1 MGQNKIHYKMYK
13 DGKKWVFT
21 GLAVTTISIGLT
33 SMDINV
39 YADQDITTVGT
50 KQFGNIDGKSLT
62 SEAATTEEVVPE
74 SEAAATEE
82 AVPESEAATT
92 EEVVSESEAATTEEV
107 VPESE
112 AAATEE
118 TVSESETAAT
128 EEAVPESEAA
138 TTEEVVPESEVAATE
153 EPAEKSAAAVTGLAT
168 PEAGLV
174 TQNHDR
180 DSIVQLS
187 YKDAINQLA
196 DINQDYTKITKDNFL
211 DFFVLN
217 KDASYDKKN
226 GIVTLTKNRQD
237 QVGNFTLKNKIN
249 LDYDFTL
256 SGSVNLGANASG
268 ADGIGIAF
276 HDGKTSDVGISG
288 GNLGIAGLENA
299 FGFKLDSW
307 YNSATRPNSNAT
319 TESNKFGWDKD
330 PVRGPFGS
338 FVTTTYKK
346 PQGGRDNV
354 WWAETEQQKGKNGYQ
369 ILDRNIYDGDFHD
382 FLIDYNGNSHRMTIT
397 LKQRNNFLVWEQ
409 EVDVNNFNNKLA
421 AFMMSGSTGGA
432 TNLQQFRIDEFN
444 YVAGQTAYVHYFDK
458 TTGEELSV
466 DEVTGQSGSTIE
478 YTTSNE
484 IDNYENK
491 GYILDSDEFTP
502 GSVFDNDISVDQNYA
517 VYFVHGVTP
526 VNPDNPQEPGTPI
539 NPENPDGPK
548 WPDGSDQTSLTADGL
563 TYDSQN
569 NEQTII
575 YTANEEKAQVSY
587 IDDTTGDVIS
597 ADQLSGAYGTTD
609 DYRTVDKITGYEN
622 QGYELVSD
630 NYPTDGVVYDQAG
643 GVKQYEVHFVHG
655 VVPVNPEEPQEPGT
669 PINPEDPDGPKWPDG
684 TDKTSL
690 TADVTQTIHYQY
702 ADGTMAAADK
712 TDAVHFTH
720 QIQVDKVTGEI
731 VQDDGWQ
738 AVDGKDNFDSKESP
752 VIAGYTSSQANSAV
766 VDGLTYDSQ
775 DNEQT
780 IIYTMNQEPGISIK
794 PDKPNN
800 PKDVIKP
807 NSESNSSETLNEPN
821 VLDETTS
828 VFGQATSQTIFDQ
841 SLQEKSQTTIAGENK
856 RTDKPDLPQTGVH
869 DSQYNTKKIG
879 VSILSILAI
888 LLSLVGLGSKKNFD
902 D

>member
-1 MGQNKIHYKMYK
+1 
-13 DGKKWVFT
+13 
-21 GLAVTTISIGLT
+21 
-33 SMDINV
+33 
-39 YADQDITTVGT
+39 
-50 KQFGNIDGKSLT
+50 
-62 SEAATTEEVVPE
+62 
-74 SEAAATEE
+74 
-82 AVPESEAATT
+82 
-92 EEVVSESEAATTEEV
+92 
-107 VPESE
+107 
-112 AAATEE
+112 
-118 TVSESETAAT
+118 
-128 EEAVPESEAA
+128 
-138 TTEEVVPESEVAATE
+138 
-153 EPAEKSAAAVTGLAT
+153 
-168 PEAGLV
+168 
-174 TQNHDR
+174 
-180 DSIVQLS
+180 
-187 YKDAINQLA
+187 
-196 DINQDYTKITKDNFL
+196 
-211 DFFVLN
+211 
-217 KDASYDKKN
+217 
-226 GIVTLTKNRQD
+226 
-237 QVGNFTLKNKIN
+237 
-249 LDYDFTL
+249 
-256 SGSVNLGANASG
+256 
-268 ADGIGIAF
+268 
-276 HDGKTSDVGISG
+276 
-288 GNLGIAGLENA
+288 
-299 FGFKLDSW
+299 
-307 YNSATRPNSNAT
+307 
-319 TESNKFGWDKD
+319 
-330 PVRGPFGS
+330 
-338 FVTTTYKK
+338 
-346 PQGGRDNV
+346 
-354 WWAETEQQKGKNGYQ
+354 
-369 ILDRNIYDGDFHD
+369 
-382 FLIDYNGNSHRMTIT
+382 
-397 LKQRNNFLVWEQ
+397 
-409 EVDVNNFNNKLA
+409 
-421 AFMMSGSTGGA
+421 
-432 TNLQQFRIDEFN
+432 
-444 YVAGQTAYVHYFDK
+444 VHYFDK

>member
-62 SEAATTEEVVPE
+62 SEAATTEE
-74 SEAAATEE
+74 
-82 AVPESEAATT
+82 
-92 EEVVSESEAATTEEV
+92 
-107 VPESE
+107 
-112 AAATEE
+112 
-118 TVSESETAAT
+118 
-128 EEAVPESEAA
+128 AVPESEAA

-180 DSIVQLS
+180 DSIVRLS

-276 HDGKTSDVGISG
+276 HHGKTSDVGISG

-369 ILDRNIYDGDFHD
+369 ILDRNIYDGGFHD

-397 LKQRNNFLVWEQ
+397 LK
-409 EVDVNNFNNKLA
+409 
-421 AFMMSGSTGGA
+421 
-432 TNLQQFRIDEFN
+432 
-444 YVAGQTAYVHYFDK
+444 
-458 TTGEELSV
+458 
-466 DEVTGQSGSTIE
+466 
-478 YTTSNE
+478 
-484 IDNYENK
+484 
-491 GYILDSDEFTP
+491 
-502 GSVFDNDISVDQNYA
+502 
-517 VYFVHGVTP
+517 
-526 VNPDNPQEPGTPI
+526 
-539 NPENPDGPK
+539 
-548 WPDGSDQTSLTADGL
+548 
-563 TYDSQN
+563 
-569 NEQTII
+569 
-575 YTANEEKAQVSY
+575 
-587 IDDTTGDVIS
+587 
-597 ADQLSGAYGTTD
+597 
-609 DYRTVDKITGYEN
+609 
-622 QGYELVSD
+622 
-630 NYPTDGVVYDQAG
+630 
-643 GVKQYEVHFVHG
+643 
-655 VVPVNPEEPQEPGT
+655 
-669 PINPEDPDGPKWPDG
+669 
-684 TDKTSL
+684 
-690 TADVTQTIHYQY
+690 
-702 ADGTMAAADK
+702 
-712 TDAVHFTH
+712 
-720 QIQVDKVTGEI
+720 
-731 VQDDGWQ
+731 
-738 AVDGKDNFDSKESP
+738 
-752 VIAGYTSSQANSAV
+752 
-766 VDGLTYDSQ
+766 
-775 DNEQT
+775 
-780 IIYTMNQEPGISIK
+780 
-794 PDKPNN
+794 
-800 PKDVIKP
+800 
-807 NSESNSSETLNEPN
+807 
-821 VLDETTS
+821 
-828 VFGQATSQTIFDQ
+828 
-841 SLQEKSQTTIAGENK
+841 
-856 RTDKPDLPQTGVH
+856 
-869 DSQYNTKKIG
+869 
-879 VSILSILAI
+879 
-888 LLSLVGLGSKKNFD
+888 
-902 D
+902 